1 MLARAVAEPRR
12 AVTSAPPAPLPAL
25 LGVTFLA
32 SVSGGVF
39 WASIFFVTAGHYAFS
54 PLRNLVLAALMGAV
68 YVVAAKGAG
77 VLARRLPPWLTP
89 RALLVAALG
98 VWTVAPLLP
107 IVFAGSEA
115 ALWAGAL
122 LGAGASA
129 VTWPIVE
136 SYLTAG
142 RHGARMR
149 AAIGWFN
156 VTWTPAVAVSLLVM
170 PLVGRASPL
179 GTLALSAAGSAAA
192 MLAVAAL
199 PRRPGEHEA
208 AASEAAVG
216 PEYRYL
222 ARSSAWLLPLSYV
235 LASALAPVLP
245 HRLAEVGGGIPD
257 GTVAALWMLTRFVV
271 LVLMWRSGFWHGRW
285 GTLGGAAAALVGG
298 FALVLLAS
306 SLGMLAAGLFVF
318 GAGMGL
324 TYYSALYYSMAVGHA
339 AVEAGGTFE
348 ALIGVGY
355 FVGPMIGIAGQ
366 LVASGPA
373 AHARALS
380 ATVGLAWAVAAV
392 GGWAAYRPFAEARRE
407 RQSPAP

>member
-1 MLARAVAEPRR
+1 
-12 AVTSAPPAPLPAL
+12 
-25 LGVTFLA
+25 
-32 SVSGGVF
+32 
-39 WASIFFVTAGHYAFS
+39 
-54 PLRNLVLAALMGAV
+54 
-68 YVVAAKGAG
+68 
-77 VLARRLPPWLTP
+77 
-89 RALLVAALG
+89 
-98 VWTVAPLLP
+98 
-107 IVFAGSEA
+107 
-115 ALWAGAL
+115 
-122 LGAGASA
+122 
-129 VTWPIVE
+129 
-136 SYLTAG
+136 
-142 RHGARMR
+142 MR

-285 GTLGGAAAALVGG
+285 GTLGAAGAALVGG

-306 SLGMLAAGLFVF
+306 SLATLAAGLLVF

-355 FVGPMIGIAGQ
+355 CVGPVLGIAGQ
-366 LVASGPA
+366 LVATGPA

-380 ATVGLAWAVAAV
+380 ATVVLAWATAAA
-392 GGWAAYRPFAEARRE
+392 GGWLAYRPFAEARRE
-407 RQSPAP
+407 RRS